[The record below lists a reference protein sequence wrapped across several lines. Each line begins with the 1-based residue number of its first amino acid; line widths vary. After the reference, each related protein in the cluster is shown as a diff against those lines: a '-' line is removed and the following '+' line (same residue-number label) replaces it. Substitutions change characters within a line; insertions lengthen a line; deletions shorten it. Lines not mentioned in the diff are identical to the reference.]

1 MTIGGTSIA
10 APGGLGDAV
19 LALLML
25 VMILFRPNGLAGGRE
40 IVGDDAFFELARTIQ
55 SERRHGNIS
64 TAEFIAFA
72 KRPSGLTGSALDLLD
87 DYFQQ
92 WLYGESKPTILPES
106 FF

>member
-1 MTIGGTSIA
+1 MSVGVE
-10 APGGLGDAV
+10 APRARVPLQVTDPERIPV
-19 LALLML
+19 K
-25 VMILFRPNGLAGGRE
+25 RYYDE
-40 IVGDDAFFELARTIQ
+40 AFFELARTIQ

-72 KRPSGLTGSALDLLD
+72 KRRSGLTGSALDLLD